1 MNLILKWLVLTVVIL
16 FIAWIIPGISI
27 DSFLSAII
35 AAAVIS
41 LINIFLKP
49 ILNYITLP
57 INTITLGIF
66 SLVLNT
72 LLLLLVSFVVPGFNI
87 DSFLAAF
94 LGTILLSL
102 FSIGLNFI

>member
-16 FIAWIIPGISI
+16 FIAWIIPEISI